1 MKYNIYNLRFFNNKI
16 NVRSIRFRIWTL
28 LLLFTLV
35 IMLLMW
41 LLQILFI
48 NTYYEDMKIDNTKD
62 AAAVI
67 SSAYKSGGLKAAIK
81 EAKSASDGNDIFI
94 VLTKN
99 GERKYP
105 AVDNSTYAYELS
117 EIESSFISRKTNKN
131 AAEGTIESSGTER
144 SIYYYAEDLDAT
156 DEKTITPKDETDIQS
171 EPQDSDTSVPQVQT
185 GTILYVLS
193 PLYPVSSTI
202 SIMQKQLGYVMFIS
216 LVLAILFAV
225 VLSRRISKPITDITS
240 SANKLAEGQYGV
252 SFPADSNYSEIHD
265 LAETL
270 NKMSGELERSAMM
283 QKDLMANVSHD
294 LRTPLTMIKSYAEMI
309 RDLSGDNPEKRNAH
323 LEVIIEESDRLNTL
337 VNDMLALSAM
347 QSGTMGMDIQPF
359 NIYNAVQSILAPYRV
374 LEEKEGYTVNF
385 NCRKDLFVE
394 GDEERIK
401 QVISN
406 LLSNAVKY
414 CGTDKTV
421 FINIRKWDKI
431 VHFEVVDHGVGIKP
445 EELSLI
451 WDRHYKTSSNHVR
464 PTRGSGLGL
473 SIVREI
479 LEMHGAKFGAE
490 SKVGKGTTV
499 WFELAAA
506 SAPVIDHMT

>member
-1 MKYNIYNLRFFNNKI
+1 M
-16 NVRSIRFRIWTL
+16 

-294 LRTPLTMIKSYAEMI
+294 LRTPLTMIKS
-309 RDLSGDNPEKRNAH
+309 
-323 LEVIIEESDRLNTL
+323 
-337 VNDMLALSAM
+337 
-347 QSGTMGMDIQPF
+347 
-359 NIYNAVQSILAPYRV
+359 
-374 LEEKEGYTVNF
+374 
-385 NCRKDLFVE
+385 
-394 GDEERIK
+394 
-401 QVISN
+401 
-406 LLSNAVKY
+406 
-414 CGTDKTV
+414 
-421 FINIRKWDKI
+421 
-431 VHFEVVDHGVGIKP
+431 
-445 EELSLI
+445 
-451 WDRHYKTSSNHVR
+451 
-464 PTRGSGLGL
+464 
-473 SIVREI
+473 
-479 LEMHGAKFGAE
+479 
-490 SKVGKGTTV
+490 
-499 WFELAAA
+499 
-506 SAPVIDHMT
+506 